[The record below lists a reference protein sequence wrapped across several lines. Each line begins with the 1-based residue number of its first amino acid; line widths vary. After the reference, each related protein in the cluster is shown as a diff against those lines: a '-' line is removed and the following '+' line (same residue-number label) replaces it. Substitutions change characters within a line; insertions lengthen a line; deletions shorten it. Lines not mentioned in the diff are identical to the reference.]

1 MRFNMKNENSGK
13 TSRTYLAIG
22 SGLGL
27 TFGVVIGAVTD
38 NVGIW
43 VALGPIIGA
52 GIGIAVG
59 SILNR

>member
-1 MRFNMKNENSGK
+1 MKNENSG
-13 TSRTYLAIG
+13 RTIGAYLAIG

-52 GIGIAVG
+52 GIGIAIG
-59 SILNR
+59 SVLNR